1 VAVLFGSDRKLLAET
16 VRNLKGRRPG
26 LAGAKYLAAFGKHSD
41 PGRTAEFHV
50 SVQTVLELLRAD
62 DLRKAPAAGSH
73 AVTSF
78 ALTVG
83 PERLQVDVWVPSAE
97 VKVIAKEHPWW

>member
-1 VAVLFGSDRKLLAET
+1 
-16 VRNLKGRRPG
+16 LKEKRPG

-50 SVQTVLELLRAD
+50 SVQTVLALLNAD
-62 DLRKAPAAGSH
+62 DLRKAPAAADH
-73 AVTSF
+73 AMTSF

-83 PERLQVDVWVPSAE
+83 PERLQLDVWVPSAE
-97 VKVIAKEHPWW
+97 VKVIAKQHPWW